1 MFLKIGLGA
10 LSALL
15 MAGVIDATAGEA
27 TPSTVVFVDFA
38 DSNNDGQSDYII
50 GKVASPKKKCV
61 SERTVKIFRR
71 PPGGGDFRL
80 VDADRSS
87 KNGFWAGGGYEEINA
102 QDGKVTI
109 ERKVIQR
116 AGGRIVCGADSELF
130 D

>member
-15 MAGVIDATAGEA
+15 MTGVIDATAGEA

-50 GKVASPKKKCV
+50 GKVASPKKKCI
-61 SERTVKIFRR
+61 SGRTVKIFRR

-80 VDADRSS
+80 VDSDRSS
-87 KNGFWAGGGYEEINA
+87 KRGYWAGGGYEEINA